1 MEEDLY
7 DEFGNYIG
15 PAMGEESGGSEEDS
29 KVMEESEISSHHNRE
44 MPETGNVVNAPA
56 T

>member
-15 PAMGEESGGSEEDS
+15 PALRDDESGGSEEDS
-29 KVMEESEISSHHNRE
+29 KVMEESEISSHHRE
-44 MPETGNVVNAPA
+44 AP
-56 T
+56 